1 MCIVIRD
8 LIFFTNYFLIQ
19 KYLFRIVGVLKHNYN
34 MPKDKYFR
42 FKIKNDKLYKLS
54 ALFYD
59 EMQGVV
65 IEKIVPHYKKLT
77 H

>member
-1 MCIVIRD
+1 
-8 LIFFTNYFLIQ
+8 
-19 KYLFRIVGVLKHNYN
+19 

-77 H
+77 HQTLLNYADNNYEE

>member
-1 MCIVIRD
+1 
-8 LIFFTNYFLIQ
+8 
-19 KYLFRIVGVLKHNYN
+19 